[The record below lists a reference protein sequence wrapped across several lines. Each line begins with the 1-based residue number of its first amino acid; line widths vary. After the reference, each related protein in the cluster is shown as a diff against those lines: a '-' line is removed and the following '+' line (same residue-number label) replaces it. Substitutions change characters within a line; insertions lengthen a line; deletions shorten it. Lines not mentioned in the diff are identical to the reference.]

1 MDVVS
6 LRVCQAFTTK
16 DGSIIRELLSHRNSS
31 IRNQSLAEASIGP
44 GIKTEAH
51 FHKASEEIYYIIDG
65 SGVMCFEDEVRRVV
79 EGDAISIPPGMVHW
93 IHNDGTQELKLLC
106 CCAPAYEHDD
116 TFMVDASEIFSI
128 ASTGPASNLTEPG
141 SEPVNAYTAHVS
153 SIQSLNELIDAY
165 ERCALELSQAVEG
178 LTTDELKARPIPGKW
193 STLEVVCHLADTDI
207 YFTDRIERTL
217 ALDNPLLIGVDE
229 RPYPDK
235 LQFQEQLI
243 EEELALM
250 TILRRRTA
258 RILRRQPE
266 AAWERTGVHSSSG
279 VVTLRELVEKAIGHV
294 HHHLRFIAEKK
305 AAILASRVQPT
316 SSKPPQEYRAT
327 IEWKNPGPDFIA
339 GKYSREHRWS
349 FDGGVSFAASPSP
362 HVVPSPWSV
371 EAAVD
376 PEEAL
381 VAAASSCHMLTF
393 LWLASKKGLVV
404 DSYTDNAAGT
414 MTKNEQRVSWVSQIK
429 LRPKIEWSGV
439 NHPDHAT
446 IAELHHAAHSQCFI
460 AQSIKSQIVIE

>member
-1 MDVVS
+1 MDAVS
-6 LRVCQAFTTK
+6 LRVCEAFTTK

-31 IRNQSLAEASIGP
+31 IKNQSLAEATIGP

-51 FHKASEEIYYIIDG
+51 FHKASEEIYYIIAG
-65 SGVMCFEDEVRRVV
+65 SGMMCFEDEVRRVV

-93 IHNDGTQELKLLC
+93 IHNDGTVELKLLC

-116 TFMVDASEIFSI
+116 TFMVDDSEIFSI
-128 ASTGPASNLTEPG
+128 AKTGPASSLG
-141 SEPVNAYTAHVS
+141 EPVNAYSKHVS
-153 SIQSLNELIDAY
+153 SPRSISDLVNAY
-165 ERCALELSQAVEG
+165 ERCVLELSQAVEG

-217 ALDNPLLIGVDE
+217 ALDNPLLMGVDE

-235 LQFQEQLI
+235 LQFQEQFI
-243 EEELALM
+243 EEELELM

-258 RILRRQPE
+258 RILRRQPD
-266 AAWERTGVHSSSG
+266 AVWDRTGVHSTAG
-279 VVTLRELVEKAIGHV
+279 VVTLRDLVEKAIGHV
-294 HHHLRFIAEKK
+294 LHHLPFIAEKRV
-305 AAILASRVQPT
+305 ALVSARVQPK
-316 SSKPPQEYRAT
+316 SSKPPQEYLAT
-327 IEWKNPGPDFIA
+327 IEWKNLGPDFIA
-339 GKYSREHRWS
+339 GKYSREHRWT

-404 DSYTDNAAGT
+404 DSYIDNAAGT

-429 LRPKIEWSGV
+429 LRPKIGWSGA
-439 NHPDHAT
+439 NHPDQAT
-446 IAELHHAAHSQCFI
+446 IAELHHVAHSQCFI
-460 AQSIKSQIVIE
+460 AQSIKSRIVID

>member
-6 LRVCQAFTTK
+6 LVNCEAFTTK

-31 IRNQSLAEASIGP
+31 IRNQSLAEATIGP

-51 FHKASEEIYYIIDG
+51 FHKASEEIYYIIAG
-65 SGVMCFEDEVRRVV
+65 SGVMSFEDEVKRVS

-93 IHNDGTQELKLLC
+93 IHNDGTVELKLLC

-116 TFMVDASEIFSI
+116 TFMVDDSEIFSI
-128 ASTGPASNLTEPG
+128 AKAGPASSQ
-141 SEPVNAYTAHVS
+141 SEPVNAYAKHVS
-153 SIQSLNELIDAY
+153 SPQSVSDLIDAY
-165 ERCALELSQAVEG
+165 ERCVMELSQAVEG
-178 LTTDELKARPIPGKW
+178 LTVDELKARPIPGKW

-217 ALDNPLLIGVDE
+217 ALDNPLLMGVDE

-235 LQFQEQLI
+235 LLFQEQLI
-243 EEELALM
+243 EEELELM
-250 TILRRRTA
+250 SILRRRTA

-266 AAWERTGVHSSSG
+266 AVWERTGVHSSSG
-279 VVTLRELVEKAIGHV
+279 VVTLKDLVAKAIGHV
-294 HHHLRFIAEKK
+294 HHHLPFIAEKK
-305 AAILASRVQPT
+305 AAILASRVQPK
-316 SSKPPQEYRAT
+316 SSKPQHEYRAT
-327 IEWKNPGPDFIA
+327 IEWKNPGPDFVA

-349 FDGGVSFAASPSP
+349 FDGGISFAASPSP

-393 LWLASKKGLVV
+393 LWLASKKGFVI
-404 DSYTDNAAGT
+404 DSYIDNAAGT
-414 MTKNEQRVSWVSQIK
+414 MTKNQQRVAWVSQIH
-429 LRPKIEWSGV
+429 LQPKIEWSGA
-439 NHPDHAT
+439 NQPDQA
-446 IAELHHAAHSQCFI
+446 IIDELHHLAHSQCFI
-460 AQSIKSQIVIE
+460 AQSIKSRIVIV